1 MVGSD
6 ADGSHGGWRGKRRRP
21 GAGVPPG
28 EGGLTPE
35 GADWLAAGGSNEWL
49 LADGEDGTPPDGEK
63 GPAADGSEDQAAE
76 AAEEPRAPAAAP
88 ARRGEPAADG
98 SEDQGAEADEEPG
111 ADGIDTDGAP
121 AFEASGVDGEN
132 AAPAEASGVDL
143 ARGGP
148 DAGEDATPQD
158 ADALEQQDEAE
169 HGLPDLLATERS
181 RSSERES
188 RAATGSRA
196 RARREDSAVRR
207 ARRRRGVLIVGM
219 SLVVAFVVVML
230 EREPSQPVAT
240 PVAATTPGETT
251 ELARGGTRVLPN
263 YEVVGYYGAPQAPE
277 LGVLG
282 LTPPDEAVNVL
293 NVRAQEYEELSNKPI
308 YPAFELISTLAQNAP
323 GPSGK
328 YRFRQSEGLIDE
340 YLQVANENEFLLIL
354 DIQPGHSD
362 FVAEVKRLEPF
373 LRNPNVSIALDPEW
387 NVPPDKVPGEVI
399 GQVDAEVVNDVAK
412 LMSEQVRELGLPQK
426 LLIIHQFTDDMIR
439 NVDKLKK
446 FPGVALVLNSDGF
459 GTTELKSG
467 TYGRLAPSKQPPYP
481 GFKLFFTEDTGLMS
495 AQEVLDLQPRPKVIV
510 YE

>member
-1 MVGSD
+1 M
-6 ADGSHGGWRGKRRRP
+6 
-21 GAGVPPG
+21 
-28 EGGLTPE
+28 
-35 GADWLAAGGSNEWL
+35 
-49 LADGEDGTPPDGEK
+49 
-63 GPAADGSEDQAAE
+63 
-76 AAEEPRAPAAAP
+76 
-88 ARRGEPAADG
+88 
-98 SEDQGAEADEEPG
+98 
-111 ADGIDTDGAP
+111 
-121 AFEASGVDGEN
+121 
-132 AAPAEASGVDL
+132 
-143 ARGGP
+143 
-148 DAGEDATPQD
+148 
-158 ADALEQQDEAE
+158 
-169 HGLPDLLATERS
+169 
-181 RSSERES
+181 
-188 RAATGSRA
+188 
-196 RARREDSAVRR
+196 
-207 ARRRRGVLIVGM
+207 
-219 SLVVAFVVVML
+219 
-230 EREPSQPVAT
+230 
-240 PVAATTPGETT
+240 
-251 ELARGGTRVLPN
+251 
-263 YEVVGYYGAPQAPE
+263 
-277 LGVLG
+277 LG

-293 NVRAQEYEELSNKPI
+293 NVRAQEYAELSNKPI

-328 YRFRQSEGLIDE
+328 YRFRQSEGLIDD

-459 GTTELKSG
+459 GTAELKSG